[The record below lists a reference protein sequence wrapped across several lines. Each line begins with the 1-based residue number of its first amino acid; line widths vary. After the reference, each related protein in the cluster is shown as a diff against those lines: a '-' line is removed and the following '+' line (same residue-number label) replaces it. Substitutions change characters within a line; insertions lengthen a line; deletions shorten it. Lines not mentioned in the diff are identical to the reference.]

1 MSSAVPSEAIQIVKE
16 FEGCEKFVPSD
27 GLIHAYPDPASGG
40 EPYTIGWGTTIYSN
54 GTKVKLGDKITRADA
69 DNHLAANLL
78 RSYWTPLEKSIPY
91 WNEMNDKMRSAL
103 CSFAYNL
110 GAGFYG
116 SSDFKTISACLKE
129 KRWSDVPKALML
141 YVNPGSS
148 VEAGLRRRRD
158 AEGDLW
164 QAGMNELSGA
174 APDAKPVILE
184 AITATFLKKDN
195 LDSSK
200 LPPQQ
205 LIAINRGRQWK
216 IEKRLETAGNSQQVE
231 LAYGAGDWWI
241 YLPHWKE
248 VSGTQAPTPTSATQP
263 TPTAASPAVATGA
276 DIARQAAGTTGP
288 KNLNVPYLKQ
298 LDNKNNPYGSCNVT
312 CVAMCLQFFGVKPP
326 PGKQLED
333 VLYEKMES
341 LGRSRHNPYDLQYL
355 INTYPGN
362 FKDIFREDGGFRDIQ
377 ASIDAGHPVIIHGY
391 FTSFGHI
398 IVVRGYDDK
407 GFIVNDPYGEWF
419 STGYDNSRTGANL
432 HYSYNMIANTCSPE
446 SKANPKNIWFHSVLK
461 A

>member
-1 MSSAVPSEAIQIVKE
+1 MASVVPDEAIQIIQE

-27 GLIHAYPDPASGG
+27 GLIHAYPDPASGA
-40 EPYTIGWGTTIYSN
+40 EPYTIGWGTTVYPN
-54 GTKVKLGDKITRADA
+54 GAKVKLGDKISRADA
-69 DNHLAANLL
+69 DSHLAANLL
-78 RSYWTPLEKSIPY
+78 SGYWNPIAKSIPY

-116 SSDFKTISACLKE
+116 SSGFNTLSSCLKE

-164 QAGMNELSGA
+164 QAGMNELSGS
-174 APDAKPVILE
+174 APPKKQVILE
-184 AITATFLKKDN
+184 AITATFLKKEN
-195 LDSSK
+195 LDSSQ
-200 LPPQQ
+200 LAPHQ

-216 IEKRLETAGNSQQVE
+216 IEKRLETAGNSQKVE
-231 LAYGAGDWWI
+231 LAYGAGEWWI
-241 YLPHWKE
+241 YLPHWQE
-248 VSGTQAPTPTSATQP
+248 ATSPQAPTQ
-263 TPTAASPAVATGA
+263 ASPAVATGA

-288 KNLNVPYLKQ
+288 KRLAVPHLKQ
-298 LDNKNNPYGSCNVT
+298 LDNRNNPYGSCNVT
-312 CVAMCLQFFGVKPP
+312 CVAMCLQFYGVKPP
-326 PGKQLED
+326 AGKQLED

-419 STGYDNSRTGANL
+419 STGYDNGRTGAGL
-432 HYSYNMIANTCSPE
+432 HYSYNLIANTCSPE